1 MKADISASLLAHSE
15 TSGMVS
21 GLPQGSLLQRQQ
33 RTFGGVGWKCSPKV
47 YLSNMETKVLSRQKE
62 MGNRIP
68 IPTSAI
74 VSEKDIES
82 KRPALPKTL
91 DQLLL

>member
-1 MKADISASLLAHSE
+1 MKADISANLLAHSE

-21 GLPQGSLLQRQQ
+21 GFPQGSLLQRQQ
-33 RTFGGVGWKCSPKV
+33 QRTWGGAGWKCSPKA

-68 IPTSAI
+68 TPVSAI
-74 VSEKDIES
+74 VS
-82 KRPALPKTL
+82 
-91 DQLLL
+91 